1 MERWKRRARGERK
14 GWKEEER
21 RRKWNRDGSLKEVG
35 EKNDGSVAK
44 RKEEINK
51 EVGNEKICVAGITPS
66 FLCQMQFSKDVSG
79 TNFR

>member
-1 MERWKRRARGERK
+1 M
-14 GWKEEER
+14 
-21 RRKWNRDGSLKEVG
+21 KEVG
-35 EKNDGSVAK
+35 EGRGRMDRWQKGG
-44 RKEEINK
+44 REINK